1 MFAPEKVSTLDDS
14 TPVESVEVRHRSER
28 ATLTFQKK
36 VRANLHRPV
45 LGDSRTLTLE
55 EVRRRDE

>member
-1 MFAPEKVSTLDDS
+1 M
-14 TPVESVEVRHRSER
+14 RHRSER

-55 EVRRRDE
+55 EVKTLDDST